1 MTRTVLLIIVL
12 LASMGILYRFLP
24 KVPPSQ
30 PSVGTIV
37 TKPLD
42 TPVAYLTA
50 TDSSAYWKAKYDSL
64 YHLWTEAR
72 ERIFTKK
79 KYQPHN
85 N

>member
-1 MTRTVLLIIVL
+1 MNRTVLLIIVL
-12 LASMGILYRFLP
+12 LASMGILYRFVP
-24 KVPPSQ
+24 KVSLKQPLVPS
-30 PSVGTIV
+30 IV
-37 TKPLD
+37 TKPPY

-79 KYQPHN
+79 KYQPN
-85 N
+85 NN